1 MKKLFSKMLMLT
13 MMLGL
18 AMGFTACSDDDD
30 NNGGSSNV
38 PADLIGTWI
47 PVSGVE
53 YSADGTAGETNTSF
67 DAGDWWVFTQ
77 DKVWE
82 SGIIDVIEVDP
93 SPYTYNN
100 GEIRWTGEFSA
111 RATVE
116 ELTAD
121 KLVVKVYNDEGG
133 YLYITFKKWTEA
145 EKVATFKGT
154 WVLGALDEYD
164 TNGEFVS
171 RTDGFEG
178 HNYWLVD
185 QYQLKQIDMPVM
197 VGNSGTASY
206 TYSNGKLT
214 VDGKTYD
221 VLVQTPTYLQV
232 KVPYTN
238 GYKVL
243 EFSRIVRK

>member
-1 MKKLFSKMLMLT
+1 MLMLT
-13 MMLGL
+13 MMMGL

-38 PADLIGTWI
+38 PADLLGTWI
-47 PVSGVE
+47 PVNGVE
-53 YSADGTAGETNTSF
+53 YDAAGNAVKEESSF
-67 DAGDWWVFTQ
+67 NIQDWWVFSQ
-77 DKVWE
+77 DEIWQ
-82 SGIIDVIEVDP
+82 GGYIDVISVDP

-100 GEIRWTGEFSA
+100 GTITWKGEFSDK
-111 RATVE
+111 ATVE

-145 EKVATFKGT
+145 EKVANFTGT

-164 TNGEFVS
+164 TNSEFVS
-171 RTDGFEG
+171 RTDDFEG

-185 QYQLKQIDMPVM
+185 QYQLEQINMPVM
-197 VGNSGTASY
+197 VGNTETASY
-206 TYSNGKLT
+206 SYSNGKLT

-221 VLVQTPTYLQV
+221 VLVQTPNYLLV

-238 GYKVL
+238 GYNVL
-243 EFSRIVRK
+243 EFYKMMKG